1 MPATPPAPRPRS
13 RRTLLRWSVLPL
25 CLVIGIA
32 GLLGARAWVW
42 GFLRSDDFRHFLERK
57 TSAALRAD
65 ARLEPLRWQDTEVYT
80 AALDATGNTG
90 SAFARLRGEQL
101 RARLGLHA
109 LWRRTWR
116 VDGIDA
122 ERFAATLG
130 NSHPIAPDPAAASEV
145 KPSARPD
152 EGQGRG
158 LLASLLPGRVEVGAV
173 NVNDFS
179 LLWKT
184 GCVTGTRL
192 TARPRDGG
200 TQNWDIDGSGGR
212 LEETHFPAVRLT
224 DFNVKSSA
232 HEIFITRATGQS
244 DGGGRLELSGRQ
256 ALDGDRAL
264 DLTANFDGLPIQPFL
279 SADWRARLHGNAVG
293 NVHVTGTASGA
304 NAGDGN
310 GDWHARGHIEL
321 QDGRL
326 EALPLLDELAVFTA
340 TERFRQTAL
349 QRGRADFEWTPG
361 GVTVSELL
369 VESEGLL
376 RIEGGFTVRGDQMD
390 GTFQVGV
397 ARGSLR
403 WIAGVGARMFN
414 QPERDGYVWTTTHLH
429 GPVRHPSEDLT
440 PRLVAAAQAEVIDKA
455 KQGAGTVLD
464 TASSLL
470 DLLKPH

>member
-1 MPATPPAPRPRS
+1 MPATPPTTRSRS
-13 RRTLLRWSVLPL
+13 RRMLLWSVLPVGL
-25 CLVIGIA
+25 FVVIA
-32 GLLGARAWVW
+32 GLLGARAWVE

-65 ARLEPLRWQDTEVYT
+65 AHLQPLRWQDTEVFT
-80 AALDATGNTG
+80 EALDATGNSG
-90 SAFARLRGEQL
+90 SPFAKLTVEQL
-101 RARLGLHA
+101 RARFDLHA

-116 VDGIDA
+116 VDGIEV

-130 NSHPIAPDPAAASEV
+130 NAHPVAPDTAAAAEV
-145 KPSARPD
+145 QPSAPSD

-158 LLASLLPGRVEVGAV
+158 FLAGLLPSRVEVGAV
-173 NVNDFS
+173 TVKDFS
-179 LLWKT
+179 LLWNT
-184 GCVTGTRL
+184 GRVAGTRL

-200 TQNWDIDGSGGR
+200 TQNWDIDGSGGQ
-212 LEETHFPAVRLT
+212 LEEAHFPTVRLT

-232 HEIFITRATGQS
+232 HEVFITRATGQS
-244 DGGGRLELSGRQ
+244 DGGGRLDLSGRQ
-256 ALDGDRAL
+256 GLDGDRAL
-264 DLTANFDGLPIQPFL
+264 DLTADFDGLPVQPFL
-279 SADWRARLHGNAVG
+279 PADWRARLHGNATG
-293 NVHVTGTASGA
+293 NVHVTGSA
-304 NAGDGN
+304 NGVHANGDG

-321 QDGRL
+321 HDGQL

-349 QRGRADFEWTPG
+349 QRGRADFVWTPG
-361 GVTVSELL
+361 GVTVSGLL

-403 WIAGVGARMFN
+403 WIAGLGARVFD
-414 QPERDGYVWTTTHLH
+414 QPERDGYMWTTTHLH

-440 PRLVAAAQAEVIDKA
+440 PRLVAAAQQEVIDKA

-470 DLLKPH
+470 DLLKGH

>member
-1 MPATPPAPRPRS
+1 MPATLPTARPRPR
-13 RRTLLRWSVLPL
+13 RMLLWFVPPVGLL
-25 CLVIGIA
+25 IVIV
-32 GLLGARAWVW
+32 GLLGARAWVTSY
-42 GFLRSDDFRHFLERK
+42 LRSDDFRHFLERK

-80 AALDATGNTG
+80 EALDAAGNTG
-90 SAFARLRGEQL
+90 SPFAKLTVEQV
-101 RARLGLHA
+101 RARLDLHA

-116 VDGIDA
+116 VDSIDA

-130 NSHPIAPDPAAASEV
+130 NPHPVAPDTVAASEV
-145 KPSARPD
+145 TPSSQPG

-158 LLASLLPGRVEVGAV
+158 FLAGWLPSRVEIGAV

-179 LLWKT
+179 LVWNT
-184 GCVTGTRL
+184 GRVAGTHV
-192 TARPRDGG
+192 TARPRNGG

-224 DFNVKSSA
+224 DFHVKSSS
-232 HEIFITRATGQS
+232 HEVFITRATGQS
-244 DGGGRLELSGRQ
+244 DGGGRLELAGRQ

-264 DLTANFDGLPIQPFL
+264 DLTADFDGLPVQPFL
-279 SADWRARLHGNAVG
+279 PADWRARLHGNATG
-293 NVHVTGTASGA
+293 NVHVTGSAARG
-304 NAGDGN
+304 GDP
-310 GDWHARGHIEL
+310 WRARGHIEL

-349 QRGRADFEWTPG
+349 QRGQADFEWTPG
-361 GVTVSELL
+361 GVTVSGLL
-369 VESEGLL
+369 VESAGLL

-403 WIAGVGARMFN
+403 WIAGVGARVFD
-414 QPERDGYVWTTTHLH
+414 QPERDGYVWTTAHLH

-440 PRLVAAAQAEVIDKA
+440 PRLVAAAQQEVIDKA
-455 KQGAGTVLD
+455 RQETGAVLD
-464 TASSLL
+464 TANSLL
-470 DLLKPH
+470 DLLKAH

>member
-1 MPATPPAPRPRS
+1 MPPTRPRS
-13 RRTLLRWSVLPL
+13 RRTLLWFSLPVGL
-25 CLVIGIA
+25 LMIVVV
-32 GLLGARAWVW
+32 GLLGARAWVLS
-42 GFLRSDDFRHFLERK
+42 FLRSDDFRHFLERK

-65 ARLEPLRWQDTEVYT
+65 AHLEPLRWQDTEVFT
-80 AALDATGNTG
+80 EALDATGNTA
-90 SAFARLRGEQL
+90 SPFAKLTVEQV
-101 RARLGLHA
+101 RARVDLHA

-116 VDGIDA
+116 VESIDA

-130 NSHPIAPDPAAASEV
+130 KPGPVAPDTAAASEV
-145 KPSARPD
+145 KPSAPPD

-158 LLASLLPGRVEVGAV
+158 LLAGLLPGRVEVGAV

-179 LLWKT
+179 LAWNT
-184 GCVTGTRL
+184 GRVAGTRL

-200 TQNWDIDGSGGR
+200 TQNWEIDGSGGR

-224 DFNVKSSA
+224 DFHVKSSA

-244 DGGGRLELSGRQ
+244 DDGGRLELSGRQ
-256 ALDGDRAL
+256 GLDGDRAL
-264 DLTANFDGLPIQPFL
+264 DLTASFEGLPVQPFL
-279 SADWRARLHGNAVG
+279 PADWRARLHGNATG
-293 NVHVTGTASGA
+293 NVHVTGSA
-304 NAGDGN
+304 NGPGVDGVG
-310 GDWHARGHIEL
+310 GDWRARGHIEL

-349 QRGRADFEWTPG
+349 QRGRADFTWTPG
-361 GVTVSELL
+361 GVAVSGLL

-403 WIAGVGARMFN
+403 WIAGVGARVFD
-414 QPERDGYVWTTTHLH
+414 QPERDGYVWTTAHLH

-455 KQGAGTVLD
+455 KQGAGTVID

-470 DLLKPH
+470 DLLKGH